1 LDSDPATGELRRRI
15 EALETQFAAQET
27 RIDDLQLLFGL
38 TQSPE
43 FVYAM
48 QAFRL
53 TPTEA
58 KLACLFLKRDVLTRG
73 AIELALYGDAEC
85 HEKTVRVYEGRL
97 RARLDPHGIQI
108 DTLHG
113 QSWKMGPLAK
123 EALRTALASVRA

>member
-73 AIELALYGDAEC
+73 AIEFALYGDADC
-85 HEKTVRVYEGRL
+85 GLHTVKVYVARL
-97 RARLDPHGIQI
+97 REKLKPHGIQI
-108 DTLHG
+108 DTVHG
-113 QSWKMGPLAK
+113 EGWRMGHEAK
-123 EALRTALASVRA
+123 ERFSAQLASARA